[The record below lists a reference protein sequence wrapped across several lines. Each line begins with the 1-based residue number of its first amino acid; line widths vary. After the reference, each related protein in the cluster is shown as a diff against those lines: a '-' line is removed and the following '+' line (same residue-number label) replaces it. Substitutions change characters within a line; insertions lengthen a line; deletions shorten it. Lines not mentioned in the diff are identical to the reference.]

1 MDWLVGILL
10 LVVGMV
16 IGFFVAKYF
25 NEKQV
30 SDKKED
36 EKELTIKELMT
47 QQASQHLH
55 QTKRISEQIS
65 AQSEALNKQI
75 EDYEQLLIN
84 HSTGAD
90 GRSINYFGE
99 HATTYLRNS
108 SPSEKNNI
116 PDADVQPLD
125 FASQGSGLFS
135 GNEAVA
141 EKESK

>member
-10 LVVGMV
+10 LIVGMV

-25 NEKQV
+25 NEKQPNIL
-30 SDKKED
+30 SED
-36 EKELTIKELMT
+36 EKELTINELMT

-55 QTKRISEQIS
+55 QAKRISAQLS

-75 EDYEQLLIN
+75 EEYEQQLIN

-90 GRSINYFGE
+90 GNSINYFGE
-99 HATTYLRNS
+99 DATTYLRNS
-108 SPSEKNNI
+108 SPTEKNNI
-116 PDADVQPLD
+116 PDANIQPLD

-135 GNEAVA
+135 GKEEVV